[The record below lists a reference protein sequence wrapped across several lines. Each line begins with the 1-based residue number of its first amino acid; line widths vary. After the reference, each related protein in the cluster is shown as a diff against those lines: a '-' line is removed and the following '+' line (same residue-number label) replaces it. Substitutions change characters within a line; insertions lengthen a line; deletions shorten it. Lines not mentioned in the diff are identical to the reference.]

1 MNKIIHTTIFIRPE
15 IYIDSAVVFKAISD
29 GVFDGRF
36 NKIYSM
42 SDVNGSYLEYE
53 QLENPIR
60 ESLEDLIDDYKN
72 LFHELDIEI
81 QEFSKCINS
90 SKLEY
95 CWHIGS
101 SLRIIITVRV
111 EKNPFKPEF
120 PKSLKKYISEY
131 LDMRKIWA
139 SSANEQGIDFL
150 IDHILVNDYRTKS
163 FCSSL
168 NKFFS
173 LLKKEART

>member
-60 ESLEDLIDDYKN
+60 ES
-72 LFHELDIEI
+72 
-81 QEFSKCINS
+81 
-90 SKLEY
+90 
-95 CWHIGS
+95 
-101 SLRIIITVRV
+101 
-111 EKNPFKPEF
+111 
-120 PKSLKKYISEY
+120 
-131 LDMRKIWA
+131 
-139 SSANEQGIDFL
+139 
-150 IDHILVNDYRTKS
+150 
-163 FCSSL
+163 
-168 NKFFS
+168 
-173 LLKKEART
+173 